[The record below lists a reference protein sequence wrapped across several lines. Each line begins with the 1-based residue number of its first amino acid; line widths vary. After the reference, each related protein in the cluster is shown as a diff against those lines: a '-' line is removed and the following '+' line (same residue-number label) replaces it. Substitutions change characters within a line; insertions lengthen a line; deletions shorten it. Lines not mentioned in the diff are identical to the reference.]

1 MLTIGTRGSDLAL
14 MQTGWVAGQ
23 LRRLGVDTRIE
34 IIRTRGD
41 DVQHLSFD
49 KIEGKGFFTKEIEDA
64 LLNAK
69 VDLAVHSLKDLPT
82 DSPPG
87 LAIAALPQREDP
99 RDCLLIRR
107 ESYDQAGEKLP
118 LLEGASI
125 GTSAVRRKAQ
135 VAFLRPDLCSID
147 LRGNVPTRV
156 ERLREGRYDAIL
168 LAQAGLTRL
177 GLDLRDFVAAPLSP
191 ELFIPAPAQGV
202 LGLQVRAEDHVTRS
216 AVARLDR
223 PEIVRTVS
231 AERELLALL
240 DGGCHLPLGAYA
252 TSKVEGIRLLVFFR
266 SSEDPSEARRLELCG
281 ADPIELAQR
290 AQQELVGG

>member
-34 IIRTRGD
+34 IIRTQGD

-64 LLNAK
+64 LLDAK

-168 LAQAGLTRL
+168 LAR
-177 GLDLRDFVAAPLSP
+177 RLSP
-191 ELFIPAPAQGV
+191 QSSSSPLPRKECSV
-202 LGLQVRAEDHVTRS
+202 CRSVR
-216 AVARLDR
+216 
-223 PEIVRTVS
+223 RT
-231 AERELLALL
+231 
-240 DGGCHLPLGAYA
+240 
-252 TSKVEGIRLLVFFR
+252 T
-266 SSEDPSEARRLELCG
+266 
-281 ADPIELAQR
+281 
-290 AQQELVGG
+290 